1 MILKFN
7 KKKVNIGHEELA
19 YVEHG
24 EGSKVLLLIHGN
36 LSSSL
41 HYEPLIKELEKDY
54 KVYAPDLRGFGDS
67 SYNNRFDSI
76 EEIAADIILFIEKLN
91 LKDVNIVGWSA
102 GGAVAQ
108 VVAGE
113 RPELVEKMVLIA
125 TGSPKGFPV
134 FKKDENNNI
143 LIGQTYRSKGDLAK
157 DPLQVAPVLNMLMTQ
172 NAAMMAYVW
181 DLTIYNIGNKP
192 TTEENAIYI
201 NESLKQKSLVDID
214 WALCKFNITNES
226 GFYGP
231 GTGLINKINAPTL
244 ILWGD
249 HDLTVNKYMFD
260 ETLRLFN
267 GKAKSIVYENC
278 GHSPIVDRPKQVSE
292 DIKNFIK

>member
-91 LKDVNIVGWSA
+91 LKDVNIV
-102 GGAVAQ
+102 
-108 VVAGE
+108 
-113 RPELVEKMVLIA
+113 VL
-125 TGSPKGFPV
+125 
-134 FKKDENNNI
+134 
-143 LIGQTYRSKGDLAK
+143 LY
-157 DPLQVAPVLNMLMTQ
+157 
-172 NAAMMAYVW
+172 
-181 DLTIYNIGNKP
+181 
-192 TTEENAIYI
+192 
-201 NESLKQKSLVDID
+201 
-214 WALCKFNITNES
+214 C
-226 GFYGP
+226 
-231 GTGLINKINAPTL
+231 GL
-244 ILWGD
+244 
-249 HDLTVNKYMFD
+249 
-260 ETLRLFN
+260 LF
-267 GKAKSIVYENC
+267 V
-278 GHSPIVDRPKQVSE
+278 Q
-292 DIKNFIK
+292 